1 MPRNTRIAIGVAAA
15 GILCTAVA
23 QNGSSIAGQWTIG
36 GSTVQDKAQ
45 LTITRNSANHNMNS
59 SSPVALS
66 DLRGLTQAQLGS
78 TGSNVRFEIARDAGT
93 LRFEGFVRS
102 GGGGGT
108 FVFSPN
114 ADFARQMG
122 SLGYSDLNDE
132 QVFTMAVHD
141 ISLAYVRDLHALGV
155 RPESSGQLVTMRIHN
170 VTPEYVRDFQ
180 GLGYTNLT
188 PEKLV
193 TMRIH
198 NVTVGFARELQ
209 SLGYNS
215 VSPEQMVTMQIH
227 GASTDF
233 IKEVVSLGYSHPA
246 IEQLVTMRIHGV
258 TPDFIRKTRSQGLG
272 NLPIEQ
278 LVALKIHGI
287 VE

>member
-1 MPRNTRIAIGVAAA
+1 MVRSTRIAISVAAA
-15 GILCTAVA
+15 GVLCAALA
-23 QNGSSIAGQWTIG
+23 QNRSPLTGQWTLG
-36 GSTVQDKAQ
+36 GSTTQDKLQ
-45 LTITRNSANHNMNS
+45 LTISRTSANHNTNS
-59 SSPVALS
+59 SSPIALS
-66 DLRGLTQAQLGS
+66 ELRGLTQAQLS
-78 TGSNVRFEIARDAGT
+78 SAGSNVRFEIARDAGT
-93 LRFEGFVRS
+93 MQFEGFVRN

-114 ADFARQMG
+114 PNFSNEMR
-122 SLGYSDLNDE
+122 SLGYADVNDE

-141 ISLAYVRDLHALGV
+141 VSLAYLRDLSALGV
-155 RPESSGQLVTMRIHN
+155 RPESSGQLITMRIHN

-180 GLGYTNLT
+180 TIGYTGLT

-198 NVTVGFARELQ
+198 GVTGDFARELK
-209 SLGYNS
+209 SMGYNS
-215 VSPEQMVTMQIH
+215 VSPEQMVTMRIH
-227 GASTDF
+227 GASTEF

-246 IEQLVTMRIHGV
+246 IDQLVTMRIHGI

-278 LVALKIHGI
+278 LVSLKIHGI